1 MKYQIIYMK
10 NGRAITKWARSAKQ
24 AEKKSARLSAAGYAP
39 SVRLSPLKISVK
51 SIVLSFL
58 PRDGFDL

>member
-24 AEKKSARLSAAGYAP
+24 AEKKSARLSAAGYTP
-39 SVRLSPLKISVK
+39 SVWPSPT
-51 SIVLSFL
+51 
-58 PRDGFDL
+58 R